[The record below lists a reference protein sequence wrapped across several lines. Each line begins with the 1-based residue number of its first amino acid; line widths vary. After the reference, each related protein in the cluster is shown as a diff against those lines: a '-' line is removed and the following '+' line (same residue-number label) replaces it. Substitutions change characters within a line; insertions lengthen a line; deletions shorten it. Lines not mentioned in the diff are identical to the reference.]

1 MGRNHRLAQKG
12 LGVRPGQG
20 TKARQQA
27 ARTPLLAEAMRAHQA
42 GRRDEARQLYATV
55 LEKQPRQ
62 AEAIHFLGVLEY
74 EAKNYD
80 RAIALMERS
89 LRFPDCDR
97 IAAWHSNLGLA
108 LQARGCSA
116 EAIACYQRAL
126 VLNEAYFEAH
136 INLGISLY
144 RIGETARAAEAFRRA
159 ISLNPQS
166 HVALNG
172 IGMCAMREGH
182 SALSVGY
189 FLAALALAPDYAD
202 AHNNIASAYRAT
214 GQLKESLHHNLE
226 ALRFNAGSPVLHSN
240 YFMGLHYTPGLS
252 LDDIYAEHLRYSEC
266 FSGLVAPTLANT
278 PDPERRLKVGYVSPD
293 LRRHP
298 VGFFLLPTLGIRDHD
313 GFEIHIYSDVMD
325 DDEYTER
332 IRSAADHWH
341 RSLGMTHSELA
352 AKIRAD
358 GIDILIDLA
367 GHTENNRLPMFAERA
382 APVQATWI
390 GYFNTTAVPA
400 MDYLIADA
408 QVVPPDGRQRFTEE
422 VVRLPESYLC
432 YALPDYAPPVG
443 PLPAYR
449 NDGIIFGCFNNGVK
463 LNHEVTRLWSH
474 ILHRCDGAR
483 LFLKTRLGGDAIW
496 RAGMLEQFASH
507 GIAPERLHFEGNS
520 SHGELFAAYNDVDIA
535 LDPFPYSGGTTTC
548 EALAMGVPVIT
559 LPGDSFVSRVSASI
573 LTAVGLGDLVCAG
586 PDEYVETAVRLAH
599 DHERL
604 AELRAGMRERMTASA
619 LGNPARFT
627 QQLEETYRTLW
638 RRWCTTVHAD
648 HPTEE
653 VV

>member
-1 MGRNHRLAQKG
+1 
-12 LGVRPGQG
+12 
-20 TKARQQA
+20 
-27 ARTPLLAEAMRAHQA
+27 MRVHQA
-42 GRRDEARQLYATV
+42 GRLDEARPLYETV
-55 LEKQPRQ
+55 LQKQPRQ

-108 LQARGCSA
+108 LQARGCA
-116 EAIACYQRAL
+116 TEAITCYQRAL
-126 VLNEAYFEAH
+126 ELNEAYPEAH
-136 INLGISLY
+136 INLAISLY
-144 RIGETARAAEAFRRA
+144 RTGEINRAAEAFRRA
-159 ISLNPQS
+159 ISLNPRS

-172 IGMCAMREGH
+172 IGMCTLREGQ
-182 SALSVGY
+182 SVLAIGY
-189 FLAALALAPDYAD
+189 FLASLALAPDYAD
-202 AHNNIASAYRAT
+202 AHNNIASAYRAA

-226 ALRFNAGSPVLHSN
+226 ALRLNAGSPALYSN

-252 LDDIYAEHLRYSEC
+252 LDDIYTEHLRYGEC

-298 VGFFLLPTLGIRDHD
+298 VGYFLLPTLGNRDHD
-313 GFEIHIYSDVMD
+313 AFEIHVYSDVVNE
-325 DDEYTER
+325 DEYTER
-332 IRSAADHWH
+332 IRNAADHWH
-341 RSLGMTHSELA
+341 RSLGMTHTELA
-352 AKIRAD
+352 EKIRAD

-390 GYFNTTAVPA
+390 GYFNTTAVPT
-400 MDYLIADA
+400 MDYLLADA
-408 QVVPPDGRQRFTEE
+408 QVVPPGGPQRFTEE

-432 YALPDYAPPVG
+432 YGRPDYAPPVG

-463 LNHEVTRLWSH
+463 LNHEVTSLWAQ
-474 ILHRCDGAR
+474 ILHHCDGSR
-483 LFLKTRLGGDAIW
+483 LFLKTSLGEDATW
-496 RAGMLEQFASH
+496 REGVLRQFAGH
-507 GIAPERLHFEGNS
+507 GIAPERLHIEGKS
-520 SHGELFAAYNDVDIA
+520 PHGELFAAYNDVDIA

-548 EALAMGVPVIT
+548 EALSMGVPVIT

-573 LTAVGLGDLVCAG
+573 LTAVGLGELVCAG
-586 PDEYVETAVRLAH
+586 PDEYVETAVKLAH
-599 DHERL
+599 DRERL
-604 AELRAGMRERMTASA
+604 AGLRAGMRERMAASA

-627 QQLEETYRTLW
+627 QQLEQTYRTLW

-653 VV
+653 AV